1 MFDEGDSGQ
10 VHPSGELSGSE
21 SEEASDDDGDIDDD
35 DDDDDDD
42 DSAED
47 QSMFSVD
54 EPASSDEDSGSEVSR
69 ASASFRLREI
79 LFYDDKVTIFKA
91 RHGIL

>member
-1 MFDEGDSGQ
+1 MFDDGDSGQ

-21 SEEASDDDGDIDDD
+21 SEEASDDDGDI
-35 DDDDDDD
+35 DDDD

-91 RHGIL
+91 RHGVL

>member
-10 VHPSGELSGSE
+10 AHPSGELSGSE
-21 SEEASDDDGDIDDD
+21 SEEASDDDDNIDDY
-35 DDDDDDD
+35 DD

-54 EPASSDEDSGSEVSR
+54 EPASSDEDSESEVSR

-79 LFYDDKVTIFKA
+79 LFYDDKITIFKA
-91 RHGIL
+91 RHGVL